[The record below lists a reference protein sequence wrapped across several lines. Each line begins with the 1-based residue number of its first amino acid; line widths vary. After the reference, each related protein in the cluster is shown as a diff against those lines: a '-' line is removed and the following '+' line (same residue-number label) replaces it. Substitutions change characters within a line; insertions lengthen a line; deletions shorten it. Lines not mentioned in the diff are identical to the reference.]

1 MSDMS
6 RVPRVVP
13 EPVRPHPADAGS
25 SADAAPD
32 AFHRGVAEAKSG
44 GVAGGEREAS
54 PSAASEQTARVED
67 AKRAAR
73 YQRSRS
79 WFLNVWT
86 AVGAI
91 LLTGVVV
98 YLLDILSIPVSILIW
113 TVIIVFCLRGVVNG
127 LEKRHINRTLGTTI
141 AYVIM
146 FAVIGLVGLLM
157 FSPMFGLNSQIANLI
172 ESIPRYVNDVV
183 VWLTDM
189 YNKYAPMFED
199 ETVKQLLADAQGSLA
214 AWASALAQGSASSLL
229 VAGTAV
235 ANGAMAIGFSLVIA
249 FWILMELP
257 GLGREASR
265 FVGPKR
271 AEDAKFLHITFTRI
285 MGGYIKGTL
294 LQCAII
300 GVACGILFGVLGIP
314 NAAALGVI
322 TGVLNLIP
330 IIGPWLGG
338 AVAALMSVFV
348 SPLTAFLALAGTV
361 VIQQFVYTFIS
372 PKIMSDSV
380 DVHPALTL
388 FALMCGSALG
398 GAMNGLLGSLVGMLA
413 SIPLVAVAKAC
424 FVYYF
429 EKRTGRQ
436 LVAED
441 GVFFKGTPV
450 AGDEVDPMADATS
463 PHPGPTASFI
473 PIELDERGE
482 PTGRFARLVRRRRT
496 RDEAARNTDGE
507 RHKH

>member
-54 PSAASEQTARVED
+54 PSAASEQAARVED

-214 AWASALAQGSASSLL
+214 TWASALAQGSASSLL

-235 ANGAMAIGFSLVIA
+235 ANGAMAIGFALVIA

-322 TGVLNLIP
+322 TG
-330 IIGPWLGG
+330 
-338 AVAALMSVFV
+338 V

-463 PHPGPTASFI
+463 PHPGSTASFI
-473 PIELDERGE
+473 PIEVDERGE

-496 RDEAARNTDGE
+496 RDEAACNTDEE

>member
-6 RVPRVVP
+6 RVPRVMP
-13 EPVRPHPADAGS
+13 EPKRPVSAGVD
-25 SADAAPD
+25 SAAETSPD
-32 AFHRGVAEAKSG
+32 AFR
-44 GVAGGEREAS
+44 
-54 PSAASEQTARVED
+54 RVEGSSPVD
-67 AKRAAR
+67 GAEDEGGLEIAAGASACLVDDDAAKRAVR
-73 YQRSRS
+73 YQRSRT

-86 AVGAI
+86 LVGAI

-98 YLLDILSIPVSILIW
+98 YLLDILSIPVSVLIW

-127 LEKRHINRTLGTTI
+127 LERRHVNRTLGTTI
-141 AYVIM
+141 AYIVM
-146 FAVIGLVGLLM
+146 FGVLGLVGLLM
-157 FSPMFGLNSQIANLI
+157 FSPMFGLNSQIASLL

-183 VWLTDM
+183 VWFTDV

-199 ETVKQLLADAQGSLA
+199 ETVKQLLADVQGSLA
-214 AWASALAQGSASSLL
+214 SWASSIAQGSASGLFT
-229 VAGTAV
+229 AGTAV
-235 ANGAMAIGFSLVIA
+235 ANGAMAIGFALVIA

-257 GLGREASR
+257 RLGREATR
-265 FVGPKR
+265 LVGPKR

-300 GVACGILFGVLGIP
+300 GVSCGVLFGLLGIP
-314 NAAALGVI
+314 NASALGVI

-338 AVAALMSVFV
+338 IAAAIMSVFV
-348 SPLTAFLALAGTV
+348 SPLTAFLALAGTI

-388 FALMCGSALG
+388 IALMCGSALG

-429 EKRTGRQ
+429 EKRTGRR

-450 AGDEVDPMADATS
+450 EGDEPDPMADATS
-463 PHPGPTASFI
+463 PHPDSTASFMAV
-473 PIELDERGE
+473 ELDEGGE
-482 PTGRFARLVRRRRT
+482 PTGRFGRLIRRRRT
-496 RDEAARNTDGE
+496 RNDVARNSEENHD
-507 RHKH
+507 KH